1 MGLHKQMAQV
11 AALLIGGLAVTGIVV
26 AASGR
31 PPEPP
36 GANYQT
42 RAAEPPKEEQKDKGA
57 KGAAAPK
64 ETPPPDSAAERV
76 YVVVAE
82 LVEARAD
89 HPKEVHRLPK
99 LTIDAGQRVPV
110 RIPDGPQ
117 NLLAKAVEA
126 EQIEI
131 GTHFQVRVTPLG
143 PNKARLFCSF
153 QRNEMDAANVNEIRV
168 LGHSVQ
174 AIQDVELGKAV
185 RVTLQKDASGE
196 ARRWLEITVDEMP
209 GGGVS
214 PPLRTRQQS
223 P

>member
-1 MGLHKQMAQV
+1 
-11 AALLIGGLAVTGIVV
+11 
-26 AASGR
+26 
-31 PPEPP
+31 
-36 GANYQT
+36 
-42 RAAEPPKEEQKDKGA
+42 
-57 KGAAAPK
+57 
-64 ETPPPDSAAERV
+64 
-76 YVVVAE
+76 VAE

-89 HPKEVHRLPK
+89 RPKEVHRLPK
-99 LTIDAGQRVPV
+99 LTVDPGQRVPV

-153 QRNEMDAANVNEIRV
+153 QRNEIDAATVSEIRV

-174 AIQDVELGKAV
+174 AIQDVELRKPV
-185 RVTLQKDASGE
+185 RVVLQKDAAGE
-196 ARRWLEITVDEMP
+196 ARRWLEITVDETP
-209 GGGVS
+209 GGGD
-214 PPLRTRQQS
+214 PPALRTRRQS